1 MICNAERPVR
11 AFPYRLVSL
20 GAVGDVQLERRD
32 SVSRCPPGVLWR
44 ESGGSCTAASPA
56 AVLAV
61 GPPQALHA
69 VGGDESRGGLASDV
83 LQSRV

>member
-32 SVSRCPPGVLWR
+32 PCHVARQ
-44 ESGGSCTAASPA
+44 GSCGVK
-56 AVLAV
+56 AVDHV
-61 GPPQALHA
+61 RQHHQ
-69 VGGDESRGGLASDV
+69 R
-83 LQSRV
+83 QY